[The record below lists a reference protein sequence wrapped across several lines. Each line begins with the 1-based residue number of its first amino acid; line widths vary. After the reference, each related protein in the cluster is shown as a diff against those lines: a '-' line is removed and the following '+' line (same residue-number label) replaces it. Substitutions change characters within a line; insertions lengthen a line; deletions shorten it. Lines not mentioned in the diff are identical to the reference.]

1 MLVQY
6 FCDVD
11 NTVKK
16 CITYFGLIVYLCVMA
31 VVNRHRV
38 TVNLEFTFR
47 ENLLSIKSRYELD
60 RGIVISE
67 SKFLEMC
74 LAEWYKL
81 NRDRGIDINVS
92 DDEDFA

>member
-1 MLVQY
+1 MQY

-31 VVNRHRV
+31 VVNRHRI

-47 ENLLSIKSRYELD
+47 ENLLMIKERYELE
-60 RGIVISE
+60 RGRVISE

-74 LAEWYKL
+74 LAEWYNL
-81 NRDRGIDINVS
+81 NRERGIDIKVS
-92 DDEDFA
+92 EDEDFA